1 MRFTNLE
8 TERLFLKIIE
18 MEDADFILKQFLNDD
33 INSQVQNVG
42 VNFSFVK
49 FIGLVF
55 LAFMLH
61 SLDHDSPHFVYG

>member
-1 MRFTNLE
+1 MNKLIYVCSPYRGDIRTN
-8 TERLFLKIIE
+8 TEQ
-18 MEDADFILKQFLNDD
+18 A
-33 INSQVQNVG
+33 SQVQNVG